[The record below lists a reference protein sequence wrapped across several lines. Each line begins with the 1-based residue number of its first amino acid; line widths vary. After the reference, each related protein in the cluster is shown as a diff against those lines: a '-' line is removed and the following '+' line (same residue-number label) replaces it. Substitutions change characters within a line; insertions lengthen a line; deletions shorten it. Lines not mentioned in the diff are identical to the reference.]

1 MSDKIALFDMDGTLF
16 DYEGKLLTELNAMR
30 SPKESEFTLLNL
42 HGTSRFDER
51 WLTCRIDTIKRV
63 PGFWR
68 SLDKFKLGWDIH
80 EMATEIGFDIHIL
93 TKGPYRNT
101 PAWTEKVEC
110 IRHHLPDAT
119 VHITEDKSIHYGRVL
134 VDDWPDYVLPW
145 LENRPR
151 GLVIMPAHH
160 YNAGFS
166 HPNVVRYDGDNR
178 HEVKGRL
185 RAAFD
190 RESGK

>member
-16 DYEGKLLTELNAMR
+16 DYEGRLLMELNAMR
-30 SPKESEFTLLNL
+30 GPSEPNFTLLNL
-42 HGTSRFDER
+42 HSHDDAWITR
-51 WLTCRIDTIKRV
+51 RIDTIKRV

-68 SLDKFKLGWDIH
+68 NLDKFELGWHIH
-80 EMATEIGFDIHIL
+80 EIAVEIGFDVHIL

-110 IRHHLPDAT
+110 IRKHLPDAV

-151 GLVIMPAHH
+151 GLAVMPAHH
-160 YNAGFS
+160 YNAGFK
-166 HPNVVRYDGDNR
+166 HPNAIRYDGSNR
-178 HEVKGRL
+178 DEVKKRL